1 MLSSRAY
8 SSSGICSWAGLSSR
22 RLAKRSERWSDQSVR
37 RSNLIGL
44 ILFGALGI
52 LGADGDYVR
61 FVLDQPSVTPYSTIR
76 YEIIDRGRVTT
87 AVHRRGLPGYSESL
101 HGMGLLTPEE
111 ATEIWAVVQACEPE
125 ELAEAPPPPE
135 AGEHPLGVTWS
146 VDIRMGALTKRF
158 RVFDPINQ
166 PDRRLARLFKAV
178 RAVVEA
184 RAGRHPFRNV
194 FLDKGQRGW
203 INLVSVPAARV
214 IIDGYDTGHE
224 TPLYGYEVERG
235 KRKVTLISLDGTVQR
250 TYEIR
255 IEAGTT
261 TRVRADI
268 R

>member
-1 MLSSRAY
+1 MISPAH
-8 SSSGICSWAGLSSR
+8 SSSALVSWAGLKWA
-22 RLAKRSERWSDQSVR
+22 RLAKLSGWWSDQLVKR
-37 RSNLIGL
+37 WKL
-44 ILFGALGI
+44 ILMILVGACCS

-111 ATEIWAVVQACEPE
+111 AKKIWSEVEACQPE
-125 ELAEAPPPPE
+125 ELNESLSSSDPKVIGP
-135 AGEHPLGVTWS
+135 GVTWN
-146 VDIRMGALTKRF
+146 VDIRKGGVSKRF
-158 RVFDPINQ
+158 RVFEPMNQ
-166 PDRRLARLFKAV
+166 KDRRHARLFKAV
-178 RAVVEA
+178 RTMVES

-194 FLDKGQRGW
+194 FLEKRQRGW
-203 INLVSVPAARV
+203 LNLVSVPAARV
-214 IIDGYDTGHE
+214 VIDGFDTGHE
-224 TPLYGYEVERG
+224 TPLYGYEVKRG
-235 KRKVTLISLDGTVQR
+235 KRKVTLISLDGTYER

-255 IEAGTT
+255 IESGTT

>member
-1 MLSSRAY
+1 MK
-8 SSSGICSWAGLSSR
+8 
-22 RLAKRSERWSDQSVR
+22 RL
-37 RSNLIGL
+37 NLTAL
-44 ILFGALGI
+44 ILLGTLCT

-87 AVHRRGLPGYSESL
+87 AVHRRGLPGYSEAL

-111 ATEIWAVVQACEPE
+111 AKQVWSEVRASEPE
-125 ELAEAPPPPE
+125 ALVESLASADAPQP
-135 AGEHPLGVTWS
+135 PLGVTWN
-146 VDIRMGALTKRF
+146 VDIRIGELSKSF
-158 RVFDPINQ
+158 RVFEPMNQ
-166 PDRRLARLFKAV
+166 RDRRHARLFQAI
-178 RAVVEA
+178 RTMAET

-194 FLDKGQRGW
+194 FLAKRQRGW
-203 INLVSVPAARV
+203 LNLVSVPAAKV
-214 IIDGYDTGHE
+214 VIDGYDTGHE

-235 KRKVTLISLDGTVQR
+235 KRKVTLISLDGTYER

-255 IEAGTT
+255 IESGTT

>member
-1 MLSSRAY
+1 M
-8 SSSGICSWAGLSSR
+8 AGLGFVC
-22 RLAKRSERWSDQSVR
+22 LAKRLERCSDRGVR
-37 RSNLIGL
+37 RRTLISL
-44 ILFGALGI
+44 ILFGALFL
-52 LGADGDYVR
+52 LGADGDYIR

-87 AVHRRGLPGYSESL
+87 AVHRRGLPGYAESL

-111 ATEIWAVVQACEPE
+111 ATEVWAAVRACEPE
-125 ELAEAPPPPE
+125 QLGQASPPATEL
-135 AGEHPLGVTWS
+135 EHPLGVTWS
-146 VDIRMGALTKRF
+146 LDIRIGELSRKF
-158 RVFDPINQ
+158 RVYDPVNQ
-166 PDRRLARLFKAV
+166 KDRRLATLFKVV
-178 RAVVEA
+178 RAMVES

-214 IIDGYDTGHE
+214 IIDGFDTGHE

-235 KRKVTLISLDGTVQR
+235 KRKVTLISLDGTYER

-255 IEAGTT
+255 IESGTT